1 LERSNTTP
9 LVERVKGWLSGK
21 NRAVADDP
29 TMDDVAAAAGVSR
42 ALVSLVMRGSPR
54 VSDRSRTAVRQAAE
68 RLGYRPN
75 LAARNLASRRT
86 STFGVLLN
94 DLHNPWFAEI
104 ADGIH
109 DAADNAGYQIII
121 ANGRRSAATED
132 RAVESFLSHRV
143 DGMILAGCR
152 LPTRRIDGLGV
163 KTAVVSVGRPLRSD
177 HVDTVNTDE
186 RLGSELAVRHLA
198 EFGHRD
204 IAHIDGGRGA
214 GAAPRKAGYLA
225 AMSAVGLANRCRVV
239 AGDFTE
245 AAGVHGIEVLLRA
258 GRFPTAIY
266 TANDLSAIGALDR
279 LEDEGMCVPGDVS
292 LVGFDNTALAAL
304 HHIGLTTIDQPRVTM
319 GALAVQ
325 LLLERLDGRTAVRRE
340 VVPPSIVVRTTSGPI
355 ARA

>member
-1 LERSNTTP
+1 M
-9 LVERVKGWLSGK
+9 SGK
-21 NRAVADDP
+21 NLAVADEP

-54 VSDRSRTAVRQAAE
+54 VSDRSRAAVRKAAE

-109 DAADNAGYQIII
+109 DAADNAGYQVII

-152 LPTRRIDGLGV
+152 LPARRIDGLGA
-163 KTAVVSVGRPLRSD
+163 KSAVVSVGRPLRSSR
-177 HVDTVNTDE
+177 VDTVNTDE

-198 EFGHRD
+198 GLGHCD

-225 AMSAVGLANRCRVV
+225 AMNAVGLGARCRVV

-245 AAGVHGIEVLLRA
+245 EAGVHGIEVLLTA
-258 GRFPTAIY
+258 GRLPTAIY

-279 LEDEGMCVPGDVS
+279 LEDEGMRVPGDVS

-304 HHIGLTTIDQPRVTM
+304 HHIGLTTIDQPRMTM
-319 GALAVQ
+319 GALAVR

-340 VVPPSIVVRTTSGPI
+340 VVPPSIVVRTTSGPV
-355 ARA
+355 ART

>member
-1 LERSNTTP
+1 
-9 LVERVKGWLSGK
+9 
-21 NRAVADDP
+21 
-29 TMDDVAAAAGVSR
+29 MDDVAAAAGVSR

-54 VSDRSRTAVRQAAE
+54 VSDRSRLAVRQAAE

-75 LAARNLASRRT
+75 LAARILASGRT

-109 DAADNAGYQIII
+109 DAADEAGYQIII
-121 ANGRRSAATED
+121 ANGRRSAAAED

-152 LPTRRIDGLGV
+152 LPARRFDDLGAR
-163 KTAVVSVGRPLRSD
+163 TAVVSVGRPLRSNR
-177 HVDTVNTDE
+177 VDTVNTDE

-198 EFGHRD
+198 ELGHRD

-225 AMSAVGLANRCRVV
+225 AMKAVGLGDRCRVA

-245 AAGVHGIEVLLRA
+245 NAGVHGIEALLA
-258 GRFPTAIY
+258 ADRFPTAIY

-279 LEDEGMCVPGDVS
+279 LEDEGLSVPADVS

-304 HHIGLTTIDQPRVTM
+304 HHIGLTTIDQPRAAM
-319 GALAVQ
+319 GALAVH
-325 LLLERLDGRTAVRRE
+325 LLLERLGGRTTVRQE
-340 VVPPSIVVRTTSGPI
+340 IVPPSIVVRRTSGPV

>member
-1 LERSNTTP
+1 VSPGYQVWIAR
-9 LVERVKGWLSGK
+9 K
-21 NRAVADDP
+21 NLAVADEP

-54 VSDRSRTAVRQAAE
+54 VSDRSRVAVREAAE

-109 DAADNAGYQIII
+109 DAADNAGYQVII

-152 LPTRRIDGLGV
+152 LPARRIDGLGA
-163 KTAVVSVGRPLRSD
+163 KTAVVSVGRPLRSSR
-177 HVDTVNTDE
+177 VDTVNTDE

-198 EFGHRD
+198 ELGHCD

-225 AMSAVGLANRCRVV
+225 AMHAIGLGARCRVV

-245 AAGVHGIEVLLRA
+245 EAGVHGIEVLLTA
-258 GRFPTAIY
+258 GPLPTAIY

-279 LEDEGMCVPGDVS
+279 LEDEGMRVPGDVS

-319 GALAVQ
+319 GALAVG
-325 LLLERLDGRTAVRRE
+325 LLLERLDGRTAARRE
-340 VVPPSIVVRTTSGPI
+340 VVPPSIVVRTTSGPV

>member
-1 LERSNTTP
+1 
-9 LVERVKGWLSGK
+9 
-21 NRAVADDP
+21 
-29 TMDDVAAAAGVSR
+29 MDDVAAAAGVSR

-54 VSDRSRTAVRQAAE
+54 VSDRSRVAVRQAAE

-75 LAARNLASRRT
+75 LAARNLASGRT

-109 DAADNAGYQIII
+109 DAADGAGYQIII

-152 LPTRRIDGLGV
+152 LPSRRIDALGA
-163 KTAVVSVGRPLRSD
+163 KTAVVSVGRPLRSS

-198 EFGHRD
+198 DLGHRD

-225 AMSAVGLANRCRVV
+225 AMNAAGLGERCRVV

-245 AAGVHGIEVLLRA
+245 EAGVHGVEVLLGA

-266 TANDLSAIGALDR
+266 TANDLERDR
-279 LEDEGMCVPGDVS
+279 RPRPARGRGDV
-292 LVGFDNTALAAL
+292 GARRRLA
-304 HHIGLTTIDQPRVTM
+304 GRVRQHCTRRPPPHRADDDRPAA
-319 GALAVQ
+319 GD
-325 LLLERLDGRTAVRRE
+325 DGRPRRPSTAGTVGAPHDRAPGGRPTVDRRAHDE
-340 VVPPSIVVRTTSGPI
+340 RPRPCVT
-355 ARA
+355 A